1 MSLPDF
7 VTNNPAA
14 FTAALRAVVQA
25 ALTFAVAF
33 GVKVTP
39 EQQTAILEL
48 GAALVTI
55 SLLVSA
61 ITVKTTVPK
70 APSPAAPLNAIQIP
84 PS

>member
-1 MSLPDF
+1 
-7 VTNNPAA
+7 
-14 FTAALRAVVQA
+14 
-25 ALTFAVAF
+25 VAF

-61 ITVKTTVPK
+61 ITVKSTVPK
-70 APSPAAPLNAIQIP
+70 SPSPTAPLASIQNP
-84 PS
+84 PLAP

>member
-1 MSLPDF
+1 LPNWITD
-7 VTNNPAA
+7 NPAA
-14 FTAALRAVVQA
+14 ATAALRAVVQA

-33 GVKVTP
+33 GVKVSP

-61 ITVKTTVPK
+61 ITVKSTVPK
-70 APSPAAPLNAIQIP
+70 APSPTAPLASIQIP